1 MSAPTSSPVP
11 PLFSRWTSPRA
22 FVLAAVG
29 AGMGLGNIWRF
40 PYVTGF
46 HGGGAFV
53 LVYMLAAFGI
63 VMPVLVAELMIGRR
77 GGGNPMRSIA
87 ALAREVEA
95 TSAWRYFGAVGMV
108 ATFLVFAYTS
118 VVASWALPYMLKAA
132 AGKFTHAKPEAV
144 RAAYDALLG
153 APLSLMAWHGVF
165 LTIVAVLVAQGL
177 REGLER
183 AFKVLIPF
191 FLIVLVGIVIYDG
204 LNGAFLTTVHFM
216 TQPQFAGMTAGTV
229 LTAIGS
235 AFLTVTVGLGIMM
248 TFGAYLDRDV
258 NLTRAAII
266 IVAAD
271 VVVSLLAAFAVFPIV
286 FAYQLNPAEGPGL
299 VFVTMTTAFATM
311 PGGAIV
317 GTLFFLFLMLAALT
331 SAIAALQPLVRWAM
345 ERHGWLRSE
354 AGLGFVAA
362 AWLLGIAIEFSFNVG
377 KDFHPLAQIAA
388 FKSVTVFQLVDRITT
403 DGLIPFAGLSLLIF
417 SGWRLTAD
425 VVRDE
430 LAPISPVWLKAWRF
444 LVRWLAPVT
453 LITILVLIAWP
464 AIRARAGLH

>member
-1 MSAPTSSPVP
+1 MTTPGSSQPVAP
-11 PLFSRWTSPRA
+11 LYSRWTSPAA

-53 LVYMLAAFGI
+53 VVYILAAFGI

-95 TSAWRYFGAVGMV
+95 TSAWRFFGAVGMV

-118 VVASWALPYMLKAA
+118 VFASWALPYMLKAA
-132 AGKFTHAKPEAV
+132 SGKFTGAAPQAV
-144 RAAYDALLG
+144 RKTYDALLG
-153 APLSLMAWHGVF
+153 DPLSLMGWHGAF
-165 LTIVAVLVAQGL
+165 LVIVAVLVAQGL

-191 FLIVLVGIVIYDG
+191 FLIVLVGLVIYAG
-204 LNGAFLTTVHFM
+204 LNGAFMSTVHFLLR
-216 TQPQFAGMTAGTV
+216 PQFTGISPGTV
-229 LTAIGS
+229 LTAVGS

-258 NLTRAAII
+258 NITRAAVV

-271 VVVSLLAAFAVFPIV
+271 VVVSLLSAFAVFPIV

-299 VFVTMTTAFATM
+299 VFVTMTTAFAAM
-311 PGGAIV
+311 PGGAII

-331 SAIAALQPLVRWAM
+331 SAIAAMQPLVRWAM
-345 ERHGWLRSE
+345 ERHGWQRSE
-354 AGLGFVAA
+354 AGLGFAAA
-362 AWLLGIAIEFSFNVG
+362 AWLLGIAIEFSFNIG
-377 KDFHPLAQIAA
+377 RDFYPLARLPWFQ
-388 FKSVTVFQLVDRITT
+388 KETVFQLVDRLTS
-403 DGLIPFAGLSLLIF
+403 DALIPFAGVSLLIF
-417 SGWRLTAD
+417 SGWRLTAA
-425 VVRDE
+425 VVQDE
-430 LAPISPVWLKAWRF
+430 LSPISPVWFQVWRF
-444 LVRWLAPVT
+444 LVRWLAPAT
-453 LITILVLIAWP
+453 LLIIGALVAF
-464 AIRARAGLH
+464 R